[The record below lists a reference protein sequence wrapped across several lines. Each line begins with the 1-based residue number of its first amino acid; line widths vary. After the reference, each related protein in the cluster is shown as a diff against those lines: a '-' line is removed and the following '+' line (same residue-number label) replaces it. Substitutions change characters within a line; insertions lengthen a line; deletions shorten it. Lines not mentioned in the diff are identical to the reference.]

1 MLNLRENIKRLHLNQ
16 HQIEINM
23 SAQFQDLKNKIKK
36 SNIHINLIVKYTTFD
51 GLLCIEYTKVII
63 IQNGTNEYTII

>member
-23 SAQFQDLKNKIKK
+23 SPEEQNQEI
-36 SNIHINLIVKYTTFD
+36 KYT
-51 GLLCIEYTKVII
+51 
-63 IQNGTNEYTII
+63 

>member
-23 SAQFQDLKNKIKK
+23 SVYECIVLDPEKQNQEIK
-36 SNIHINLIVKYTTFD
+36 YAY
-51 GLLCIEYTKVII
+51 LL
-63 IQNGTNEYTII
+63 

>member
-23 SAQFQDLKNKIKK
+23 SA
-36 SNIHINLIVKYTTFD
+36 IVLDPEKQNQEIKYT
-51 GLLCIEYTKVII
+51 
-63 IQNGTNEYTII
+63 

>member
-23 SAQFQDLKNKIKK
+23 SAIIT
-36 SNIHINLIVKYTTFD
+36 NI
-51 GLLCIEYTKVII
+51 LLYGKLLQALQI
-63 IQNGTNEYTII
+63 G